1 MSVLLAWRPFIDPLE
16 VHAAW
21 WLFLVPLALGISLA
35 YKAVRLPT
43 LEHYWRQVGLMTA
56 QIVLAMVLLGAA
68 TFLFIE
74 YLVPL
79 IAPMT

>member
-1 MSVLLAWRPFIDPLE
+1 MSALLAWRPFIDPLE